1 MKSKTEKIEITFSR
15 SSFFTALIL
24 SLETAPSGQFN
35 LDPLRKYFS
44 APRLHVTKVDGIS
57 VKLEENSIFINSCS
71 NIMGVMHREDMDRE
85 KKELGKQ

>member
-1 MKSKTEKIEITFSR
+1 MEITFSR

-57 VKLEENSIFINSCS
+57 VKLEENSIFINGCP
-71 NIMGVMHREDMDRE
+71 NIMGVMHREDMDHE

>member
-57 VKLEENSIFINSCS
+57 VKLEENSIFINSS
-71 NIMGVMHREDMDRE
+71 NIMGVMHREDMDHE

>member
-57 VKLEENSIFINSCS
+57 VKLEENSIFINSS
-71 NIMGVMHREDMDRE
+71 NIMGVMQREDMDHE